1 MPISRRIGAFVALA
15 ATLALVTGCASDAG
29 SPAAN
34 TDSNTDSSETFT
46 MTTVYGDV
54 EVPASADRI
63 AAVSY
68 DTPWQLMSL
77 DVQPIATIDYSRWL
91 DSYTPEQQAFIAD
104 AANIGTFGEVNFE
117 ALASATPDLI
127 IGDAYEVDEATFERL
142 SDIAPT
148 VILGGGAR
156 GDWQSLTKQAA
167 EATGTTAVWE
177 ASKTAY
183 EELRDSTREKYAD
196 VIEKNVWINF
206 SFGDEAG
213 QFSVQLPTGSTGNL
227 VVNEMGL
234 AYGPGAQIEDAE
246 RRGYVAL
253 PLEQLPTVFDG
264 VTQALTFAA
273 TDGVIPTGIQEIID
287 SNIFQTL
294 DVAKSGN
301 IYALTSSVT
310 DYETAQ
316 DWIDELT
323 EKVLEPLSE

>member
-1 MPISRRIGAFVALA
+1 MPISRRIGAFVALT
-15 ATLALVTGCASDAG
+15 ATFALVTGCASVTG
-29 SPAAN
+29 TPAADA
-34 TDSNTDSSETFT
+34 DSTASETFT

-54 EVPASADRI
+54 DVPTTADRI

-91 DSYTPEQQAFIAD
+91 DSYTSEQQAFIAD
-104 AANIGTFGEVNFE
+104 AANIGTFGEINFE

-127 IGDAYEVDEATFERL
+127 IGDAYEVDEATFTRL

-148 VILGGGAR
+148 VILGGDVR

-167 EATGTTAVWE
+167 EATGTTEVWE
-177 ASKTAY
+177 ASKAAY

-196 VIEKNVWINF
+196 VIKNNVWINF

-234 AYGPGAQIEDAE
+234 AYGPGAQIEDTE
-246 RRGYVAL
+246 QRGYVAL
-253 PLEQLPTVFDG
+253 PLEQLPTVFEG

-273 TDGVIPTGIQEIID
+273 ADGAILTGIQEIMD
-287 SNIFQTL
+287 SDIFQTL
-294 DVAKSGN
+294 DVAKTGN
-301 IYALTSSVT
+301 VYSLASSVT

-316 DWIDELT
+316 DWINELT

>member
-1 MPISRRIGAFVALA
+1 MPISRRIGALVALT
-15 ATLALVTGCASDAG
+15 ATFALVTACASDAD
-29 SPAAN
+29 SPAADA
-34 TDSNTDSSETFT
+34 DSGETFT

-54 EVPASADRI
+54 DVPADAERV
-63 AAVSY
+63 AAISY

-91 DSYTPEQQAFIAD
+91 DSYTPEQQEYIAD
-104 AANIGTFGEVNFE
+104 AANIGAYGELNFE
-117 ALASATPDLI
+117 ALASTTPDLI
-127 IGDAYEVDEATFERL
+127 IGDAYEVDEATFKRL

-148 VILGGGAR
+148 VILGGDDR
-156 GDWQSLTKQAA
+156 GDWQSLTEQAA
-167 EATGTTAVWE
+167 EATGTTEVWT
-177 ASKTAY
+177 ASKAAY
-183 EELRDSTREKYAD
+183 EELRDSTKQKYAE
-196 VIEKNVWINF
+196 IIANNVWINF

-234 AYGPGAQIEDAE
+234 AYGPGAQLEDTE
-246 RRGYVAL
+246 ERGYAAL

-273 TDGVIPTGIQEIID
+273 TDGAIYEGIQEIID
-287 SNIFQTL
+287 SEIFQTL

-301 IYALTSSVT
+301 IYSLTSSVT

-316 DWIDELT
+316 DWINELT

>member
-1 MPISRRIGAFVALA
+1 VPISRRIGALVALT
-15 ATLALVTGCASDAG
+15 ATFALVTACAPDAPAADGDAG
-29 SPAAN
+29 
-34 TDSNTDSSETFT
+34 TFT

-54 EVPASADRI
+54 EVPADPERI
-63 AAVSY
+63 AAISY

-91 DSYTPEQQAFIAD
+91 DSYTPEQQAYIAD
-104 AANIGTFGEVNFE
+104 AANIGAYGELNFE

-148 VILGGGAR
+148 VILGGEDR
-156 GDWQSLTKQAA
+156 GDWQSLTEQAA
-167 EATGTTAVWE
+167 EATGTTDVWT
-177 ASKTAY
+177 ASKAAY
-183 EELRDSTREKYAD
+183 EELRDATKEKYAD
-196 VIEKNVWINF
+196 VIANNVWINF

-234 AYGPGAQIEDAE
+234 AYGAGAQLDDTEQ
-246 RRGYVAL
+246 RGYVAL

-273 TDGVIPTGIQEIID
+273 TDGVIYEGIQEIID
-287 SNIFQTL
+287 SEIFQTL
-294 DVAKSGN
+294 EVAKSGN
-301 IYALTSSVT
+301 IYSLTSSVT

-316 DWIDELT
+316 DWINELT

>member
-1 MPISRRIGAFVALA
+1 MPISRRFGAFVALT
-15 ATLALVTGCASDAG
+15 ATFALVTGCASNADPATE
-29 SPAAN
+29 PAAS
-34 TDSNTDSSETFT
+34 DATFT

-54 EVPASADRI
+54 EVPIDAERV

-77 DVQPIATIDYSRWL
+77 DVEPIATIDYSRWI
-91 DSYTPEQQAFIAD
+91 DSYTPEQQEYIAD
-104 AANIGTFGEVNFE
+104 AATIGTYGELNFE

-148 VILGGGAR
+148 VILGGEDR
-156 GDWQSLTKQAA
+156 GDWQSLTEQAA
-167 EATGTTAVWE
+167 EATGTTDTWE
-177 ASKTAY
+177 ASKAAY
-183 EELRDSTREKYAD
+183 EELRDSTKETYAD
-196 VIEKNVWINF
+196 VIENNVWINF

-234 AYGPGAQIEDAE
+234 AYGPGAQLEDTE
-246 RRGYVAL
+246 ERGYVAL

-273 TDGVIPTGIQEIID
+273 TDGVIYEGIQEIID
-287 SNIFQTL
+287 SEIFQTL

-301 IYALTSSVT
+301 IYSLTSSVT

-316 DWIDELT
+316 DWINELT